1 MPTYKKIL
9 VLNGSTRINST
20 NLKFIKAVSA
30 LSAEYFSMCIFNGLT
45 HLPHFNPDLDIE
57 NAPESVFDF
66 RRHLKEADGI
76 LICTP
81 EYAFGIPGTLKN
93 AIDWTVSSGEF
104 YDKPLALITA
114 STSGEKSH
122 AAFLDV
128 LKAVGTRMSDETQL
142 LISNAKTKINADNII
157 TDSETSHKLTLLIA
171 AFNGLMSY

>member
-1 MPTYKKIL
+1 MHTFKKIL
-9 VLNGSTRINST
+9 VINGSTRINST

-30 LSAEYFSMCIFNGLT
+30 LSAEYFSMTIFNGLT
-45 HLPHFNPDLDIE
+45 LLPHFNPDLDTDDV
-57 NAPESVFDF
+57 PESIKEF
-66 RRHLKEADGI
+66 RQQIKTADGI

-114 STSGEKSH
+114 STSGEKAH

-128 LKAVGTRMSDETQL
+128 LKAVGSRMSDETQL
-142 LISNAKTKINADNII
+142 LVSNSKTKINADNII
-157 TDSETSHKLTLLIA
+157 TDTKTSDKLMLLIA
-171 AFNGLMSY
+171 AFNSLMSY